1 MPKLGR
7 QSQVEC
13 RGVTDF
19 ELVGGSV
26 AAQAGLSWVT
36 SSWVGSLRG
45 FSRRRARRAS
55 RSEDPRGRAAG
66 EGGRSGSKA
75 GRPRL
80 LGGRFGLGGRVDER
94 PRLEREG
101 AALDEALVTLL
112 RQPGAR
118 EAGDGP
124 AGFGGEVAAR
134 DEPLVILLRQQGA
147 GEADD
152 GLVVGEDADDVG
164 AAADF
169 LVDAFQRVGGA
180 QLGPVLARQL
190 IEGDQVL
197 LGGLE

>member
-36 SSWVGSLRG
+36 TSWVGSLRG

-80 LGGRFGLGGRVDER
+80 LGGRFGLGGRGGGRHGRER
-94 PRLEREG
+94 GGGGPG
-101 AALDEALVTLL
+101 GALV
-112 RQPGAR
+112 
-118 EAGDGP
+118 
-124 AGFGGEVAAR
+124 V
-134 DEPLVILLRQQGA
+134 
-147 GEADD
+147 
-152 GLVVGEDADDVG
+152 
-164 AAADF
+164 
-169 LVDAFQRVGGA
+169 
-180 QLGPVLARQL
+180 
-190 IEGDQVL
+190 
-197 LGGLE
+197 

>member
-1 MPKLGR
+1 MLIRTNIRGQTLYVRPAPALLPGR
-7 QSQVEC
+7 VRQTAGTRSQVEC

-36 SSWVGSLRG
+36 SSWVGAPRG

-94 PRLEREG
+94 HRL
-101 AALDEALVTLL
+101 
-112 RQPGAR
+112 
-118 EAGDGP
+118 AGGV
-124 AGFGGEVAAR
+124 GAR